1 MDDLHKPLGKPDK
14 GPSRQQFVLPAILA
28 VGTCLLSL
36 TAYLVLDAR
45 DTGRTTV
52 AVNDITPATPTA
64 VTTTVDSGPTT
75 TVSATPNPTGQDGI
89 NSTDN
94 GSGIDL
100 SNVKPLSPIDPLP
113 EDKVAVRETP
123 SFKPVQTK
131 KLSDWMPAP
140 DLVEKSE
147 FGSLP
152 RVSDGNVRPLDAYS
166 RSSGVSGAN
175 RVAIVVGGLGLS
187 QTGTQAAIRDLPS
200 SISLGFSPFGNS
212 LQRWM
217 QNARREGHEVVL
229 QLPMEPLGYP
239 TINPGPRTLVS
250 GVEQGQ
256 NLMNLRWALG
266 RMTNYP
272 VVMNYLGAGFT
283 SKPAVLRPVL
293 KEIRDRGLGYID
305 DGSASASEAIRL
317 SQDLR
322 LPHAS
327 GNIIIDSDRDKD
339 RMRNNLK
346 ALESLA
352 KARGYAIATA
362 SAFPESVDVIKEWA
376 EGAEKRDI
384 IIVPVSNLLKDYG
397 R

>member
-1 MDDLHKPLGKPDK
+1 MDDLHKPLGKSNK

-28 VGTCLLSL
+28 AATCVLSL
-36 TAYLVLDAR
+36 TAYLVIDAG

-52 AVNDITPATPTA
+52 AVNDSGKATPTS
-64 VTTTVDSGPTT
+64 VTTTDNANTT
-75 TVSATPNPTGQDGI
+75 TPVSASPSPSGLSENASG
-89 NSTDN
+89 NN

-113 EDKVAVRETP
+113 EEQVAVRETP
-123 SFKPVQTK
+123 AFKPVQTK

-152 RVSDGNVRPLDAYS
+152 RISDGNMRPLDAYS

-175 RVAIVVGGLGLS
+175 RVAVIVGGLGLS

-239 TINPGPRTLVS
+239 SINPGPRTLVS

-283 SKPAVLRPVL
+283 SKPAELRPVL

-305 DGSASASEAIRL
+305 DGSASASEAIPL

-327 GNIIIDSDRDKD
+327 GNIIIDADRDKD

-362 SAFPESVDVIKEWA
+362 SAFPETVDVIKEWA
-376 EGAEKRDI
+376 ADADKRDI

>member
-1 MDDLHKPLGKPDK
+1 MDDLHKPLGKPAN

-28 VGTCLLSL
+28 AATCVLSL
-36 TAYLVLDAR
+36 TAYLVIDAR
-45 DTGRTTV
+45 DDGTTTV
-52 AVNDITPATPTA
+52 AVKDAGSATPTS
-64 VTTTVDSGPTT
+64 VTTTTSGTGTTT
-75 TVSATPNPTGQDGI
+75 TVSATPSPTGVDG
-89 NSTDN
+89 NN
-94 GSGIDL
+94 NAGIDL

-113 EDKVAVRETP
+113 EEKVAVRETP

-152 RVSDGNVRPLDAYS
+152 RISDGNVRPLDAYS

-283 SKPAVLRPVL
+283 SKPNALRPVL

-327 GNIIIDSDRDKD
+327 GNIIVDSDRDKD

-362 SAFPESVDVIKEWA
+362 SAFPESVEVIKEWA
-376 EGAEKRDI
+376 QDAEKRDI

>member
-1 MDDLHKPLGKPDK
+1 MDDLHKPLGKPAK
-14 GPSRQQFVLPAILA
+14 VQARQQWIMPAIFA
-28 VGTCLLSL
+28 AATGLLSL
-36 TAYLVLDAR
+36 TAYMVIDAK
-45 DTGRTTV
+45 DAGTTTV
-52 AVNDITPATPTA
+52 AVSDTATNVTVQAPANNGNQTTPVAQKP
-64 VTTTVDSGPTT
+64 
-75 TVSATPNPTGQDGI
+75 VSAKPSLSNET
-89 NSTDN
+89 
-94 GSGIDL
+94 GIDL
-100 SNVKPLSPIDPLP
+100 SNVKRLSPLDPLP
-113 EDKVAVRETP
+113 DEPKIARETP
-123 SFKPVQTK
+123 AFKPVQTK

-152 RVSDGNVRPLDAYS
+152 RISQGNVRPLDAYS

-175 RVAIVVGGLGLS
+175 RVAVIIGGLGLS

-239 TINPGPRTLVS
+239 SINPGPRTLVS
-250 GVEQGQ
+250 GVEPGQ

-272 VVMNYLGAGFT
+272 VVMNYLGAGMT
-283 SKPAVLRPVL
+283 SKPNVLRPVL

-305 DGSASASEAIRL
+305 DGSASASMAVQL

-327 GNIIIDSDRDKD
+327 ANIIIDSSRDAD

-362 SAFPESVDVIKEWA
+362 SAFPETVAVVKEWA
-376 EGAEKRDI
+376 KEAEKRDI
-384 IIVPVSNLLKDYG
+384 IIVPVSNLLKDY
-397 R
+397 RR

>member
-1 MDDLHKPLGKPDK
+1 MDDLHKPLGKPAN

-28 VGTCLLSL
+28 AATCVLSL
-36 TAYLVLDAR
+36 TAYLVIDAR
-45 DTGRTTV
+45 DDGTTTV
-52 AVNDITPATPTA
+52 AVKDAAPATPTS
-64 VTTTVDSGPTT
+64 VTTSTSGAGTT
-75 TVSATPNPTGQDGI
+75 TTISATPSPTGVDG
-89 NSTDN
+89 NN
-94 GSGIDL
+94 NAGIDL
-100 SNVKPLSPIDPLP
+100 TNVKPLSPIDPLP
-113 EDKVAVRETP
+113 EEKVAVRETP

-152 RVSDGNVRPLDAYS
+152 RISDGNVRPLDAYS

-239 TINPGPRTLVS
+239 TINPGPRTLIS

-283 SKPAVLRPVL
+283 SKPNALRPVL

-327 GNIIIDSDRDKD
+327 GNIIVDSDRDKD

-362 SAFPESVDVIKEWA
+362 SAFPESVEVIKEWA
-376 EGAEKRDI
+376 QDAEKRDI

>member
-1 MDDLHKPLGKPDK
+1 MDDLHKPLGKPTK
-14 GPSRQQFVLPAILA
+14 GPSRQKFVLPAILA
-28 VGTCLLSL
+28 IGTCLLSL
-36 TAYLVLDAR
+36 TAYLFIDAR

-52 AVNDITPATPTA
+52 AVKDASPATPTS
-64 VTTTVDSGPTT
+64 VTTTTAPDTT
-75 TVSATPNPTGQDGI
+75 TSVSAKPSTIGLDANATSGNGTGL
-89 NSTDN
+89 
-94 GSGIDL
+94 DL
-100 SNVKPLSPIDPLP
+100 TNVKPLSPLDPLP
-113 EDKVAVRETP
+113 DEKVAVRETP

-152 RVSDGNVRPLDAYS
+152 RISDGNMRPLDAYS

-175 RVAIVVGGLGLS
+175 RVAVIVGGLGLS

-327 GNIIIDSDRDKD
+327 GNIIIDADRDKD

-362 SAFPESVDVIKEWA
+362 SAFPETVDVIKEWA
-376 EGAEKRDI
+376 ADADKRDI

>member
-1 MDDLHKPLGKPDK
+1 
-14 GPSRQQFVLPAILA
+14 
-28 VGTCLLSL
+28 
-36 TAYLVLDAR
+36 
-45 DTGRTTV
+45 
-52 AVNDITPATPTA
+52 
-64 VTTTVDSGPTT
+64 
-75 TVSATPNPTGQDGI
+75 
-89 NSTDN
+89 
-94 GSGIDL
+94 
-100 SNVKPLSPIDPLP
+100 
-113 EDKVAVRETP
+113 
-123 SFKPVQTK
+123 
-131 KLSDWMPAP
+131 
-140 DLVEKSE
+140 
-147 FGSLP
+147 
-152 RVSDGNVRPLDAYS
+152 
-166 RSSGVSGAN
+166 
-175 RVAIVVGGLGLS
+175 
-187 QTGTQAAIRDLPS
+187 
-200 SISLGFSPFGNS
+200 
-212 LQRWM
+212 M

-283 SKPAVLRPVL
+283 SKPNALRPVL

-327 GNIIIDSDRDKD
+327 GNIIVDSDRDKD

-362 SAFPESVDVIKEWA
+362 SAFPESVEVIKEWA
-376 EGAEKRDI
+376 QDAEKRDI

>member
-1 MDDLHKPLGKPDK
+1 MDDLHKPLGKPTK
-14 GPSRQQFVLPAILA
+14 VSSKQQWRMPAILVA
-28 VGTCLLSL
+28 ATCLLSL
-36 TAYLVLDAR
+36 TAYLVIDAR

-52 AVNDITPATPTA
+52 AVNGTNQVSPAS
-64 VTTTVDSGPTT
+64 VTTGSGQTETT
-75 TVSATPNPTGQDGI
+75 TPVVASENR
-89 NSTDN
+89 STTLGTS
-94 GSGIDL
+94 GSEGIDL
-100 SNVKPLSPIDPLP
+100 SGIKPLSPLDPLP
-113 EDKVAVRETP
+113 EERQVAVRETP

-152 RVSDGNVRPLDAYS
+152 RISDGNVRPLDAYS

-175 RVAIVVGGLGLS
+175 RVAVIVGGLGLS

-239 TINPGPRTLVS
+239 SINPGPRTLVT
-250 GVEQGQ
+250 GVEPGQ
-256 NLMNLRWALG
+256 NIMNLRWALG

-272 VVMNYLGAGFT
+272 VVMNYLGAGLT
-283 SKPAVLRPVL
+283 SKPAVLRPLL

-305 DGSASASEAIRL
+305 DGSATASTAIQL
-317 SQDLR
+317 SQELS

-327 GNIIIDSDRDKD
+327 GNIIVDSTRDAD

-362 SAFPESVDVIKEWA
+362 TAFPETVSVIKEWA
-376 EGAEKRDI
+376 EEAQKRDI
-384 IIVPVSNLLKDYG
+384 IIVPVSNLLRDY
-397 R
+397 RR

>member
-1 MDDLHKPLGKPDK
+1 MDDLHKPLGKPAN

-28 VGTCLLSL
+28 AATCVLSL
-36 TAYLVLDAR
+36 TAYLVIDAR
-45 DTGRTTV
+45 DDGTTTV
-52 AVNDITPATPTA
+52 AVKDAAPTTPTS
-64 VTTTVDSGPTT
+64 VTTTTSGTGTTT
-75 TVSATPNPTGQDGI
+75 TVSATPSPTGVDG
-89 NSTDN
+89 NN
-94 GSGIDL
+94 NAGIDL

-113 EDKVAVRETP
+113 EEKVAVRETP

-152 RVSDGNVRPLDAYS
+152 RISDGNVRPLDAYS

-283 SKPAVLRPVL
+283 SKPNALRPVL

-327 GNIIIDSDRDKD
+327 GNIIVDSDRDKD

-362 SAFPESVDVIKEWA
+362 SAFPESVEVIKEWA
-376 EGAEKRDI
+376 QDAEKRDI

>member
-1 MDDLHKPLGKPDK
+1 MDDLHKPLGKPSN

-28 VGTCLLSL
+28 AATCVLSL
-36 TAYLVLDAR
+36 TAYLVIDAR
-45 DTGRTTV
+45 DDGTTTV
-52 AVNDITPATPTA
+52 AVKDAAPATPTS
-64 VTTTVDSGPTT
+64 VTTSTSGAGTT
-75 TVSATPNPTGQDGI
+75 TTISATPSPTGVDG
-89 NSTDN
+89 NN
-94 GSGIDL
+94 NAGIDL
-100 SNVKPLSPIDPLP
+100 TNVKPLSPIDPLP
-113 EDKVAVRETP
+113 EEKVAVRETP

-152 RVSDGNVRPLDAYS
+152 RISDGNVRPLDAYS

-239 TINPGPRTLVS
+239 TINPGPRTLIS

-283 SKPAVLRPVL
+283 SKPNALRPVL

-327 GNIIIDSDRDKD
+327 GNIIVDSDRDKD

-362 SAFPESVDVIKEWA
+362 SAFPESVEVIKEWA
-376 EGAEKRDI
+376 QDAEKRDI